1 MEFYFLREFCN
12 AFFVYTLWFY
22 LYKYS
27 SWLAL
32 TQQFFETST
41 VGSQLCIIL
50 YSPLLVFSKKVIAR
64 NRIITQFFWETK
76 IIFFFFFKIC
86 SYWIYLSGY
95 SLQFCS
101 QLQRTVWSNMY
112 NDGSPWYTSL
122 FKFWRTWIGYI
133 LDLLNIVTKKV
144 QINWN

>member
-1 MEFYFLREFCN
+1 MEFYFLRELCN

-76 IIFFFFFKIC
+76 IIFFFFSRFALIESTCQVTVSSSALSCRGRSEVIC
-86 SYWIYLSGY
+86 TMMALHDLPLSLSSEGLELGI
-95 SLQFCS
+95 S
-101 QLQRTVWSNMY
+101 
-112 NDGSPWYTSL
+112 
-122 FKFWRTWIGYI
+122 
-133 LDLLNIVTKKV
+133 
-144 QINWN
+144 